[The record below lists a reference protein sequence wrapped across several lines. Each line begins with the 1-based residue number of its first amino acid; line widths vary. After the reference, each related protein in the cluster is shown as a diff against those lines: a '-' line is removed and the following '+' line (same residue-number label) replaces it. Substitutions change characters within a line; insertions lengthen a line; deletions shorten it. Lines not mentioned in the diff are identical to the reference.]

1 VKENLQ
7 LPWKPILNSD
17 HASKTRP
24 GTSVDVT
31 VDANKVESQPKN
43 SKSTA
48 DTLLLSSKSEIP
60 SDTVSAAESLE
71 TEVQTNS
78 KPSVADPSQQPRI
91 ISLCHFQKALK
102 EITPSSSESLG
113 SLAELRKWN
122 EEFGE
127 GRRSRKRKVW
137 GRGQFGFMED
147 PRSGEKDEG
156 KMVSS
161 TSSRS
166 KTSEML
172 D

>member
-17 HASKTRP
+17 HALKTEP
-24 GTSVDVT
+24 GTPIDVPA
-31 VDANKVESQPKN
+31 DANKSESQ
-43 SKSTA
+43 SKSSA
-48 DTLLLSSKSEIP
+48 DTLLLSSELEIP
-60 SDTVSAAESLE
+60 SDTVLAAESLD
-71 TEVQTNS
+71 TQVQVNS
-78 KPSVADPSQQPRI
+78 KPSVPDPSQQPRI
-91 ISLCHFQKALK
+91 ISLRHFQKALK

-113 SLAELRKWN
+113 SLAELRKWD

-127 GRRSRKRKVW
+127 GGRSRKRKVW
-137 GRGQFGFMED
+137 GRGQFGFIED
-147 PRSGEKDEG
+147 PRSGEKDKG

-161 TSSRS
+161 TSSKS

>member
-1 VKENLQ
+1 MKENLQ

-24 GTSVDVT
+24 PVDVT
-31 VDANKVESQPKN
+31 ADANKVESQLKN
-43 SKSTA
+43 SKSSG
-48 DTLLLSSKSEIP
+48 DILLLPSKSEIP
-60 SDTVSAAESLE
+60 SDTVPAAESSD
-71 TEVQTNS
+71 TQAQTNS
-78 KPSVADPSQQPRI
+78 KPSVPDSSHQPRI
-91 ISLCHFQKALK
+91 LSLRHFQKALK

-127 GRRSRKRKVW
+127 GGRSRKRKVW
-137 GRGQFGFMED
+137 GRGQFGFIED
-147 PRSGEKDEG
+147 PRSGEKDER

-166 KTSEML
+166 KISEML
-172 D
+172 DQQ